1 MQPSGLETAFAELQ
15 DPRREQGRL
24 HKLIDFIVMFIRA
37 VICGGEGGGEF
48 QGYMNCMGK
57 ALYLGYC

>member
-24 HKLIDFIVMFIRA
+24 HKLIDFIVMFIRGDLRRGEL
-37 VICGGEGGGEF
+37 GGHH
-48 QGYMNCMGK
+48 C
-57 ALYLGYC
+57 